1 MGAVVALRARE
12 LVEEAG
18 ARLAARGSL
27 RIVLLS
33 DLGFE
38 YGAGTAMRRQVQSL
52 LLDGHAV
59 AVVCCGRMH
68 EARVVPAHDPG
79 AAALA
84 PRGRA
89 LRGAWLGVHSV
100 PESAVHDP
108 RRPRSRDARVVERV
122 LALEPDLVVAGNLH
136 WAGWSVSLLAALV
149 ERGVATA
156 AYMHDQHFVTGRCAY
171 AYACTRLRTGCD
183 AACPTATRYPALA
196 PSLIADEW
204 MLRRHVFV
212 ERGVPLVANSRWT
225 AAMAREALGEGAEVS
240 LVPLGVD
247 TASFS
252 PIAREVARTAL
263 GLDACDATPLV
274 LFGSVDASM
283 PEKGGPVVRRVI
295 EAMRGERVRFACFG
309 HRSSSYPAA
318 IPLGFIGDERA
329 MPVLYGACDCYL
341 TLSAVESFGQ
351 TALEAAACARPIVAL
366 RGGGIVDIA
375 RDGVNARTVADAEP
389 EAVAGLLREVLA
401 DDARA
406 RAMGEAG
413 RALAVSSHSLD
424 AQAAAWRAWI
434 AGGGRA
440 LAAESNAPSS
450 IHAAEGMAHST
461 AAPAAFPQRGVAE

>member
-1 MGAVVALRARE
+1 VGAVVALRARE
-12 LVEEAG
+12 LVAEAG
-18 ARLAARGSL
+18 TRLASRGAL

-52 LLDGHAV
+52 LLDGHDV

-68 EARVVPAHDPG
+68 EARVVPADDPG
-79 AAALA
+79 MASLA

-108 RRPRSRDARVVERV
+108 RRPRACDARVVDRV
-122 LALEPDLVVAGNLH
+122 LSLGPDLVVAGNLH

-149 ERGVATA
+149 DRGVATA

-171 AYACTRLRTGCD
+171 AYTCTRLRSGCD
-183 AACPTATRYPALA
+183 ASCPTAPRYPALA
-196 PSLIADEW
+196 PTLIADEW
-204 MLRRHVFV
+204 ALRRHVFV

-225 AAMAREALGEGAEVS
+225 EAMAREALGDGAEVA

-247 TASFS
+247 TACFA
-252 PIAREVARTAL
+252 PIDRGVARAAL
-263 GLDACDATPLV
+263 GLDPDDTTPLV

-283 PEKGGPVVRRVI
+283 PEKGGPVFRRVL
-295 EAMRGERVRFACFG
+295 ESMRGDGVRFACFG
-309 HRSSSYPAA
+309 HHSASFPGATS
-318 IPLGFIGDERA
+318 LGFIADERA

-341 TLSAVESFGQ
+341 TLSAVETFGQ
-351 TALEAAACARPIVAL
+351 TALEAAACARPVVSL

-375 RDGVNARTVADAEP
+375 RDGLNARTLVDAEPRAVADA
-389 EAVAGLLREVLA
+389 LREVLG
-401 DDARA
+401 DPDRA

-413 RALAVSSHSLD
+413 RALALASHSLE
-424 AQAAAWRAWI
+424 AQAAGWRAWI
-434 AGGGRA
+434 SRDR
-440 LAAESNAPSS
+440 PSPC
-450 IHAAEGMAHST
+450 GD
-461 AAPAAFPQRGVAE
+461 GVGP